1 MTPIREGTMSAQTGR
16 QRGGEKAIKTTPYTI
31 QLFAGIQL
39 IARFTRDES
48 ETRRNNECQDL
59 TTEKRRQNHQDQ
71 TKHSPTFR
79 RNSSSL
85 VMNPSTRR
93 NNECQDL
100 TTRKEDSQDA
110 AYKGGT
116 PSESSMSSAQMNPSR
131 YQQEVNVKTSRN
143 GGTEEKREGGA
154 NGRKTKRQEKRMNRL
169 RQ

>member
-1 MTPIREGTMSAQTGR
+1 MNRIREGTMSAQTGR

-59 TTEKRRQNHQDQ
+59 TTGKRN
-71 TKHSPTFR
+71 
-79 RNSSSL
+79 
-85 VMNPSTRR
+85 
-93 NNECQDL
+93 
-100 TTRKEDSQDA
+100 SQDA

>member
-1 MTPIREGTMSAQTGR
+1 VLRPDDREEERKQSRPHHTQSNSSPEFNSSHALPEMNPRREGTMSAKTWR
-16 QRGGEKAIKTTPYTI
+16 PERGEKTIKT
-31 QLFAGIQL
+31 
-39 IARFTRDES
+39 
-48 ETRRNNECQDL
+48 
-59 TTEKRRQNHQDQ
+59 K